1 MHFTFKF
8 CDGTGQV
15 KPNCESYVIFHTRI
29 KFRTMFSQAVFNMC
43 IFVNIMYFLIKFYL
57 QCDFYM
63 NELV

>member
-1 MHFTFKF
+1 MVLDKSSLTVNH
-8 CDGTGQV
+8 
-15 KPNCESYVIFHTRI
+15 VIFHTWI